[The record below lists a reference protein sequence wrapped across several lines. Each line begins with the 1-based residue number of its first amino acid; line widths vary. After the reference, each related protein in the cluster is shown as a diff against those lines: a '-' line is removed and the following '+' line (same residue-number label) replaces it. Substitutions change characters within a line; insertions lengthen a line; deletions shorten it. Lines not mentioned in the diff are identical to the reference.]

1 MIAIMDN
8 STDSAEEPNGVIWAL
23 LEDEIW
29 WPVLMLGATVVG
41 SHPLWSMTD
50 PNGPT
55 VYQFGT
61 HATQAH
67 VMTRQWRGVEHSKC
81 LHGQPVLAAS
91 TDEVLNIFAV
101 AVAEAKEF
109 CIAFTHASA
118 PPPSSKPTTMPV
130 LVESKSV
137 GDATPPAV
145 EPDMADIAWH
155 EMVLQHYWDCFLSS
169 PSNESVAAFSS
180 RLDGTIATLIAVVIF
195 VSKNPLG
202 KFPSTTMQTIHRTL
216 VMSVI
221 VGEWTCHDVEVMAR
235 LPDKSVVDGC
245 FRVLMW
251 SLQSVITPRLE
262 PQAAKQWVHLIKTIP
277 DGILASTRTTLD
289 LAKHFFMS
297 NFLCGKVVEL
307 SMGKRTK
314 HMQTLRLFKR
324 LYETYEDSL
333 HRIHLVWPILLPRE
347 ESRTVAAA
355 SSWDDV
361 APPAAG
367 SHDGTND
374 SMRTPERDPS
384 MDIIT
389 PPTPPPTSECTVSHS
404 TMGSLGQSS
413 QSATTSAWP
422 RSPKLQSQWS
432 VDDVASRAT
441 TSTPMKRARDDTT
454 NTTEEQQRWNPKIRR
469 PTPTAEEYTVDF
481 TAGQL
486 GLVLQTRPS
495 GVLVG
500 TVLPNS
506 QASRAAVIKKGD
518 VLIKIR
524 GIAIKSK
531 IEIVERFV
539 GSTVRPLRITFRR
552 ELAE

>member
-8 STDSAEEPNGVIWAL
+8 STDTAEEPNGVIWAL

-61 HATQAH
+61 HA
-67 VMTRQWRGVEHSKC
+67 
-81 LHGQPVLAAS
+81 
-91 TDEVLNIFAV
+91 
-101 AVAEAKEF
+101 
-109 CIAFTHASA
+109 
-118 PPPSSKPTTMPV
+118 
-130 LVESKSV
+130 V

-180 RLDGTIATLIAVVIF
+180 RLDATIATLIAVVIF

-221 VGEWTCHDVEVMAR
+221 VGEWTCHDVEVMTR

-245 FRVLMW
+245 FRVLMS
-251 SLQSVITPRLE
+251 SLQSVMTPRLE
-262 PQAAKQWVHLIKTIP
+262 PQTAKQWVHLIKTIP
-277 DGILASTRTTLD
+277 D
-289 LAKHFFMS
+289 
-297 NFLCGKVVEL
+297 
-307 SMGKRTK
+307 
-314 HMQTLRLFKR
+314 
-324 LYETYEDSL
+324 
-333 HRIHLVWPILLPRE
+333 
-347 ESRTVAAA
+347 
-355 SSWDDV
+355 
-361 APPAAG
+361 
-367 SHDGTND
+367 
-374 SMRTPERDPS
+374 
-384 MDIIT
+384 
-389 PPTPPPTSECTVSHS
+389 
-404 TMGSLGQSS
+404 
-413 QSATTSAWP
+413 
-422 RSPKLQSQWS
+422 
-432 VDDVASRAT
+432 
-441 TSTPMKRARDDTT
+441 
-454 NTTEEQQRWNPKIRR
+454 EEQQRWNPKIRR

-518 VLIKIR
+518 VLIKVR